1 MYNIMYMLPA
11 TFYFNTLTMLRG
23 AQTLYVHI
31 RARHPEGKCS
41 VCTVQVDGPAGSL

>member
-11 TFYFNTLTMLRG
+11 INTLTMLRG